1 MRVPEIGV
9 TDDFFS
15 VGGHS
20 LLAMRLL
27 GGVRS
32 QYNVDVSLASFFEE
46 PTIQALAAHVERLLA
61 DHCAKQNDREAV
73 KA

>member
-1 MRVPEIGV
+1 VGI

-32 QYNVDVSLASFFEE
+32 KYNVEVSLASFFEE
-46 PTIQALAAHVERLLA
+46 PTIQALAAHVERALA
-61 DHCAKQNDREAV
+61 AHCAKQEQREAV